1 MPRSCSP
8 SNGYFVSCE
17 CYPDKEA
24 LRSLCKTEQP
34 LSPSRLGPVQPD
46 GLHAAPAPL
55 HPTARSSP
63 ACPHLRSLCTALW
76 SPSFPQAPPQHTR
89 STPNMTPP
97 MEEAKRMSP
106 AGPHLHL
113 PQVSLGAWASPSP
126 GTWNTGHSRWKH
138 RPQGPSPRQAP
149 TPALSQGP
157 EK

>member
-24 LRSLCKTEQP
+24 LRG
-34 LSPSRLGPVQPD
+34 LSARL
-46 GLHAAPAPL
+46 
-55 HPTARSSP
+55 SSP
-63 ACPHLRSLCTALW
+63 CPPADWAPSNQTGCVLHLQPFTRLLEAPPPVLISDRCA
-76 SPSFPQAPPQHTR
+76 PFPQAPPQHTC

-97 MEEAKRMSP
+97 TEEAKRVSP
-106 AGPHLHL
+106 PGPHLHL
-113 PQVSLGAWASPSP
+113 PQVSLGGWASPSP
-126 GTWNTGHSRWKH
+126 ATWSTGHSRWKH